1 MILKELYERGIERKI
16 NPAVVVS
23 ENDRETVETEIQE
36 YIFTP
41 ELIENLFKILDTVA
55 NKKVGKTGIWISGYY
70 GSGKSHFIK
79 YTHFCLN
86 PTTSNLAFDCF
97 LKAIKTYDTTKAG
110 SNEEITQSN
119 VYLLKKKIISSNFDN
134 ILFNVEDVAGDTQ
147 NEKMTR
153 VFLNMFN
160 KFRNYNSLDI
170 PLAILLEKLLD
181 EEGKFEEFKRLI
193 KSEEGFD
200 WAESAAKLAARKLDK
215 VLKIAKQLLPDLDT
229 VSLHNK
235 LSDRNSYEINI
246 EGTLIPELKSFLKN
260 KDPQYRL
267 LFLVDEVSAYI
278 GKNKELL
285 LNFQNIIERVSKDCN
300 NQVWIACT
308 AQQTLDEVSNGIE
321 GVDDPQDE
329 FGKILGRFDTR
340 ISLQS
345 NDAARITQLRVLE
358 KNSNGISALT
368 KLYNTNKDY
377 IQNQFRISHE
387 LYKGYQNEDDFI
399 LAYPF
404 VPYQFK
410 LISDVFD
417 AFQQLS
423 FVEKQVKDNARSLIG
438 ITHYTARKCA
448 DDEVGGFVPFD
459 AFFNDQFNTNLIHRG
474 TRAIENAIKL
484 QYVKDNPFASR
495 IVKTLFMVSHLQGA
509 QKQTFPSNLDNLTVL
524 MMQKLD
530 QNKMQLQNKIKDVL
544 DKLLDESIIRE
555 ENNSYFFFNED
566 EINVQNLIKNEALNF
581 DDRLTYFDTFFS
593 KITIIRP
600 KVTYGTNDFKM
611 AYSVEGKEIFRT
623 GDFELKVLLT
633 DKVPF
638 ENKALST
645 NKSEL
650 VVGINEWFN
659 KEPGLR
665 RDFDWYCKTLKFLSN
680 RGSSATGE
688 RGKTIENFKIRN
700 NDLSES
706 ISKRFIAKFAETR
719 YISQNQIIEADQI
732 NGVTPADR
740 IKNMIDKHLAGIY
753 KNQTLANSYAQN
765 QVDLKKSAADT
776 QKMMPDLSPA
786 EIIVNDFITLHN
798 NIITAHD
805 LINEF
810 ALPPFG
816 WRHETVLDIL
826 VHLVKK
832 KKRDFSYNNTA
843 RFKIVDFINKA
854 LVTPERMR
862 CVVQSGEEI
871 DQATLD
877 LVMRSFREIFNC
889 AIDNTSDANILFES
903 LFRELKTHAETINS
917 YEKKYYGTYPFGT
930 CFNDANELLTKWLET
945 RDPKKLFGDFTANV
959 IESKDLFDKAK
970 SIADFA
976 DKHGKDYDAIKKFY
990 EDNTE
995 NFRELTPDDQA
1006 KTEKIGSFLR
1016 MTDPR
1021 AEYRHVRKVFDEVKM
1036 ALELYKKELISDVVQ
1051 IYNQIFEELQNE
1063 ASKHSITEPHVF
1075 ASREKNI
1082 ETINGLKS
1090 IPMLKNK
1097 LLSAGNFKAD
1107 QMSLIIHYASKKIP
1121 GDDEQPKVGEPVE
1134 YYITNVKATISNK
1147 KELEEYLK
1155 TIRDQMTNLLNA
1167 NKTIIIK

>member
-1 MILKELYERGIERKI
+1 MKLRALYHKLIDRKI

-23 ENDRETVETEIQE
+23 ENDKETVETEIRE

-41 ELIENLFKILDTVA
+41 ELIENLYKIIDTVA

-79 YTHFCLN
+79 YVHFCLN
-86 PTTSNLAFDCF
+86 PETSDLAFECF
-97 LKAIKTYDTTKAG
+97 INAVKGYDTTKAG
-110 SNEEITQSN
+110 SNEDITVSN
-119 VYLLKKKIISSNFDN
+119 VTLLKKRIISPNIDN

-170 PLAILLEKLLD
+170 PLAVLLEKHLD
-181 EEGKFEEFKRLI
+181 EEGKFDEFKKLV
-193 KSEEGFD
+193 KSELGYD
-200 WAESAAKLAARKLDK
+200 WDESAGIWAARKLDK
-215 VLKIAKQLLPDLDT
+215 VLKLAKQVLPDID
-229 VSLHNK
+229 VISLHNK

-267 LFLVDEVSAYI
+267 LFLVDEISAYI

-308 AQQTLDEVSNGIE
+308 AQQTLDEVSNGID

-345 NDAARITQLRVLE
+345 NDAAMITQRRVLE
-358 KNSNGISALT
+358 KGSTGSSELA
-368 KLYNTNKDY
+368 KLYEDNKDY

-438 ITHYTARKCA
+438 ITHFTAKNCA

-459 AFFNDQFNTNLIHRG
+459 AFFNEQFQTNLIHRG

-484 QYVKDNPFASR
+484 RYVTDTPFAMR
-495 IVKTLFMVSHLQGA
+495 VVKTLFMISHLQGA

-524 MMQKLD
+524 MMDKLD
-530 QNKMQLQNKIKDVL
+530 QNKMQLQNAIKDVL
-544 DKLLDESIIRE
+544 DKLVEESIIRE
-555 ENNSYFFFNED
+555 ENNSFFFFNED
-566 EINVQNLIKNEALNF
+566 EINVQNLIKNLTLTF
-581 DDRLTYFDTFFS
+581 DDRITPFDFFFTRMTR
-593 KITIIRP
+593 IGA
-600 KVTYGTNDFKM
+600 KVPFGSNDFKM
-611 AYSVEGKEIFRT
+611 AYSVDGKEYFRN
-623 GDFELKVLLT
+623 GDFELKVLFT
-633 DKVPF
+633 DKTDL
-638 ENKALST
+638 EQKALSASKT
-645 NKSEL
+645 DL
-650 VVGINEWFN
+650 LIGINEWFS
-659 KEPGLR
+659 KESSLR
-665 RDFDWYCKTLKFLSN
+665 KDYEWYCKTLKFFST
-680 RGSSATGE
+680 GGKPTTGE

-700 NDLSES
+700 SSLSDS
-706 ISKRFIAKFAETR
+706 IRERIMEKFAESR
-719 YISQNQIIEADQI
+719 FVSQNLIIEADQI

-740 IKNMIDKHLAGIY
+740 IKNVIEKHLAGIY

-765 QVDLKKSAADT
+765 QFDLKKSAADT
-776 QKMMPDLSPA
+776 QTMMPNLTPA
-786 EIIVNDFITLHN
+786 EVAVNDFITLHN
-798 NIITAHD
+798 NSITVYD

-810 ALPPFG
+810 AKPPFG
-816 WRHETVLDIL
+816 WRHESVLDIL

-832 KKRDFSYNNTA
+832 KKREFSY
-843 RFKIVDFINKA
+843 RSMPRYRIVEFINKA
-854 LVTPERMR
+854 LITPERMV

-871 DQATLD
+871 DQATLE
-877 LVMRSFREIFNC
+877 LVIRSFNEIFNHGI
-889 AIDNTSDANILFES
+889 AATTDGNILFES
-903 LFRELKTHAETINS
+903 LLAELKLKSNAIADLENT
-917 YEKKYYGTYPFGT
+917 YYGAYPFGA
-930 CFNDANELLTKWLET
+930 CFHDADKCLTRWLET
-945 RDPKKLFGDFTANV
+945 RDPKKLFADFTTNV
-959 IESKDLFDKAK
+959 TDSKELFDKVK
-970 SIADFA
+970 SMADFA
-976 DKHGKDYDAIKKFY
+976 DKQRKDYDAIKNFY
-990 EDNTE
+990 EANTE
-995 NFRELTPDDQA
+995 NFRELTPDDLA
-1006 KTEKIGSFLR
+1006 KTEKIGNFLK

-1021 AEYRHVRKVFDEVKM
+1021 TEYRHVRIAFNEVKQ
-1036 ALELYKKELISDVVQ
+1036 ALDQYKKDLSTEVIDLYKKIFIEL
-1051 IYNQIFEELQNE
+1051 EKE
-1063 ASKHSITEPHVF
+1063 AVKQGITEPHVY
-1075 ASREKNI
+1075 SSP
-1082 ETINGLKS
+1082 ETIIQKIRDLKS
-1090 IPMLKNK
+1090 ISMLKNRN
-1097 LLSAGNFKAD
+1097 LRASEFKSE
-1107 QMSLIIHYASKKIP
+1107 QITSIIKYASGKK
-1121 GDDEQPKVGEPVE
+1121 PKEGGKSQVGEPEV
-1134 YYITNVKATISNK
+1134 YYITNVKATISNQ
-1147 KELEEYLK
+1147 KELEEYLN
-1155 TIRDQMTNLLNA
+1155 TIRIEMTKLISA